1 MSKNIAVRTVMKDE
15 SFFEEFAF
23 LLVKYQATN
32 KANKYRGVPLS
43 SICWTLRGL
52 LNMRTEG
59 VNLTS
64 DEHLFLQEWGWIME
78 LSSSNPLY
86 QILKKVDSGQKLS
99 KEESMA
105 LERAQQEVKLILE
118 GEQQREQQQREREQ
132 EKRERE
138 QQEEIKKERHLAELA
153 TKYGVSTS
161 DITINRL
168 YDLLCQID
176 KGSQLSEMEVE
187 WMKLNRFY
195 KPIEIYHKIQHFAEL
210 KLKYKATKN
219 QDSFPSSNL
228 YKILK
233 LIENNQP
240 LSPKDGEWLKQQELS
255 ETLAFFEEREVLQ
268 QTVFSQLKNKYQAT
282 KHPDSSV
289 SSPLYQILKKLDA
302 DKQLSLLDI
311 NWLEEHQL
319 TETLGIVVEIEQK
332 RHFAELKVKYKA
344 NEYQDL
350 SPSSHLYKVL
360 KKIDSANQ
368 LGEQDLNFLKKRKLT
383 ETIAIALDKYAASLK
398 SKIKSGE
405 QLSEADIDW
414 AKQNGRED
422 IITFPQQRE
431 FAALKSKYDVSNYKD
446 KSASSPLYAILQKL
460 DKGERIEEIDVAWLE
475 ENKLEA
481 PQPSYSYYGWQ
492 EERRY
497 QGQKLFSGKIW
508 TAYHKNEATFYEQEY
523 QRTGNK
529 WNLPNA
535 SSHWRKADEPRRA
548 LKLTENLD
556 FNQIKENKLKSAL
569 LTTRGGAFR
578 DIDKLDDGEKC
589 ALKAIEYQPQSHHP
603 YTLMG
608 AICFER
614 GQFLEGE
621 RWFNEAIK
629 RGASPRDQDAE
640 MKRVVKNAK
649 DENKRLEVIN
659 YLVKKDSRRYAWANS
674 YLKQPKDKAK

>member
-1 MSKNIAVRTVMKDE
+1 MKDE

-64 DEHLFLQEWGWIME
+64 DENLFIKEWGWIME
-78 LSSSNPLY
+78 LSPSNPLY
-86 QILKKVDSGQKLS
+86 QILKKVDSGEKLS
-99 KEESMA
+99 KEEKMA

-132 EKRERE
+132 QQRERE
-138 QQEEIKKERHLAELA
+138 QQEEIKQERHLAELA

-176 KGSQLSEMEVE
+176 KGSQLSVMEVE

-195 KPIEIYHKIQHFAEL
+195 KPIEIYHKTQHFAEQ

-219 QDSFPSSNL
+219 QDSSPSSNL

-233 LIENNQP
+233 RIDENQP
-240 LSPKDGEWLKQQELS
+240 LSTKDIQWLKQEKLS
-255 ETLAFFEEREVLQ
+255 ETLAIFEEREALQ

-282 KHPDSSV
+282 KHLDSSL
-289 SSPLYQILKKLDA
+289 SSPLYQILKKLDT
-302 DKQLSLLDI
+302 DKQLSLSDI

-319 TETLGIVVEIEQK
+319 SETLGIVVVIENN
-332 RHFAELKVKYKA
+332 RHFAELKIKYKA
-344 NEYQDL
+344 TQYEDSSL
-350 SPSSHLYKVL
+350 SSHLYKVL
-360 KKIDSANQ
+360 KKIDSASQ
-368 LGEQDLNFLKKRKLT
+368 LGEPDINFLKKLKLT
-383 ETIAIALDKYAASLK
+383 ETIAIALDKCAASLK

-422 IITFPQQRE
+422 VITFPQEWE
-431 FAALKSKYDVSNYKD
+431 FSALKSKYDVSNYKD
-446 KSASSPLYAILQKL
+446 KSPSSPLYAILQKL

-481 PQPSYSYYGWQ
+481 SQPSDNYYGWQ

-497 QGQKLFSGKIW
+497 PGQKLFSGKIW
-508 TAYHKNEATFYEQEY
+508 TTYHKNEATFYEEEY

-535 SSHWRKADEPRRA
+535 SSHWRKADQPRRA

-578 DIDKLDDGEKC
+578 DIDKLDDAQEC

-614 GQFLEGE
+614 GRIL
-621 RWFNEAIK
+621 
-629 RGASPRDQDAE
+629 RG
-640 MKRVVKNAK
+640 
-649 DENKRLEVIN
+649 
-659 YLVKKDSRRYAWANS
+659 
-674 YLKQPKDKAK
+674 